1 MQSEPVAPW
10 QPSTR
15 SAAAR
20 PPDGRCVLPTSE
32 ACTAPKEELYFLLY
46 TRVAHLLHYSAA
58 NMSHARG
65 TSDSC
70 MGSTV
75 ECTNMGPLSL
85 ARSVRVDERRIA
97 LLVLQVSTVLPR
109 LIVFSARRA
118 PRLGCRRGLW
128 LEALKEGLSIWRRL
142 GGRLLWLEGNVEHLL
157 HVGDEPELHGV
168 AHLDG

>member
-1 MQSEPVAPW
+1 MRARGAVAALYP
-10 QPSTR
+10 QRGGEATR
-15 SAAAR
+15 R
-20 PPDGRCVLPTSE
+20 PMCVLPTSE
-32 ACTAPKEELYFLLY
+32 ACTARKEGLYFLLY

-70 MGSTV
+70 MGTV
-75 ECTNMGPLSL
+75 KCTNMGPLSL

-118 PRLGCRRGLW
+118 RRLGCRRGLW
-128 LEALKEGLSIWRRL
+128 LEALTEGLSIWRRL